1 MKKMY
6 STWSKQSLLGGTM
19 RLMFVV
25 VLLFNA
31 TAALGSDYY
40 AKFSAQV
47 ASGSSGKGKVYVSE
61 TTVAPAEGDWAEVS
75 TRNTTTTSSTQQAYL
90 YAKANDG
97 YYLSKWAK
105 TDGGTSI
112 GNNANGQYVSVDA
125 KASKNN
131 ENKRVDGGT
140 YYAHFEPVSVLGAE
154 AVGGNIQT
162 KGLHGT
168 ATKDVVFNVSN
179 ADDVADFTYSVSGVG
194 FEIVN
199 AAYANNKVT
208 LTVQYTD
215 QNIHGSKVGT
225 ATVRL
230 RSKGAAA
237 NIPPATATIYADSDL
252 QPTFTPPADYNYG
265 DIYKGDAK
273 TSGEALFA
281 LNMNNT
287 ASHPDAEW
295 YVTWQGQGD
304 DADAFTC
311 APFEQGKCV
320 VTFTPKDRLGEYSV
334 ALILNVS
341 YTDSKGTTVTSSNST
356 VTVLKVN
363 VIAPTESKIVF
374 DPDSYDFGSIQTM
387 EVKSQLIARSLQNVE
402 NVTYSFGT
410 DLPANFPFSYELLAG
425 YLRITAA
432 PKAPGSYS
440 ATLTA
445 TGDDTRDGHS
455 GEKVSAQLTL
465 RMEAGLKG
473 AELTGFSNVVGKHYL
488 TWTKVPGAT
497 SYEIYEVNGGV
508 QTIVSTGI
516 EEIENTETHITKTVS
531 ATTNKTYVVKAL
543 SDGTPQYTSLS
554 NELQIT
560 SNILTTNILP
570 YVDLWT
576 GTEGGSDVYPHKIKR
591 QVDLKEIFNDQ
602 NKPLYDKAYV
612 FGLTTTSNGGA
623 LGLTN
628 AVTPCYV
635 FTKSGDAYTMEK
647 IDNVNVAT
655 KPAQFII
662 NTSGQKIYMTGYA
675 PYASCGSTWW
685 ENGVFFFGA
694 ETGDVDLYLDNFQV
708 YARPKAVTGTTP
720 ITKTYKIAGSGDLGV
735 LNEPDAEF
743 NLWELL
749 GGTGGINFFVQ
760 GSGAVLCFQP
770 TNLNGFKPTIHLR
783 GNNMLES
790 ALGAYIHVDVTWPTT
805 LNKIAD
811 QHSSP
816 IQIIHTKDTRSK
828 TTTLSIDDIWI
839 SGERTNGILN
849 LANKS
854 QRAAPTI
861 DLGNDK
867 TTLNINGGQLFLS
880 NAFNTSDQYTVSYAI
895 SYRNKAY
902 AWDGRT
908 IAAMFGIGDDQP
920 GGVVN
925 FNDGSINCAPLV
937 INMNN
942 TKQKEVFERLYHN
955 ATSMKCPQ
963 KTYVNGGTFSC
974 DVLSCAATESKGSSP
989 KNSAGKALCSVT
1001 IPVASTTPIGT
1012 AVLANDWMTYAS
1024 QNGANTTDLAY
1035 YGIQSMQPKDGEV
1048 HLLLPSDLV
1057 CFKDEISIPWVMCI
1071 PEINAKIS
1079 GVDASIGGNKTIE
1092 FSAVQGELNTTVTKT
1107 SRLLYGQLGEI
1118 IQASIATYEPAG
1130 DFTFSLSNNLF
1141 QAITNP
1147 ERYAV
1152 YEKIYMM
1159 VPVVANEWKMFT
1171 PPFDVSNVYV
1181 IDAYPEDKLKEE
1193 FGTTIN
1199 GKKVIESANVMTARY
1214 AQSHRT
1220 LDMIYNWLVN
1230 TELFGA
1236 NADIWS
1242 NDTRYPAVGNK
1253 NSMALYLVEW
1263 MNMYPASETP
1273 KIEQLYHYAFEGS
1286 YPTGKTCWDANFY
1299 LYKAGDTWTF
1309 DAAGNLQPEW
1319 NEVNTISL
1327 PRNFKGDHNVI
1338 MKKGEVYVYSF
1349 PHTVYNDG
1357 RHNPETMW
1365 DYWTG
1370 KYILLEGYPTED
1382 IDSDGNGIA
1391 DCKGQMLSG
1400 SEKDWNNN
1408 TLAST
1413 MLANYT
1419 TANSATLRGN
1429 YTFSV
1434 IEVMKD
1440 NAFFLN
1446 RTLNMDGQAEN
1457 VYIKSTGQETLYPT
1471 DGFMLANVPALAAA
1485 PQRRAVG
1492 INFMTGAVTY
1502 EDDQTATSTPTIV
1515 GDHKMLV
1522 YTMDGGL
1529 GIIPVAPQ
1537 QVTVYNAAGQ
1547 LVTSQYVADEVQV
1560 NLPSGIYFVCGEN
1573 DRVKAMVK

>member
-1 MKKMY
+1 MG
-6 STWSKQSLLGGTM
+6 STWSKPSLLGSTM
-19 RLMFVV
+19 RLIAVV

-31 TAALGSDYY
+31 TAALASHDYY
-40 AKFSAQV
+40 AKFTAKV
-47 ASGSSGKGKVYVSE
+47 ASGSEGKGKVYVSE
-61 TTVAPAEGDWAEVS
+61 ATVTPADEDWVEVS
-75 TRNTTTTSSTQQAYL
+75 TKNTTSSSATQQAFL
-90 YAKANDG
+90 YAKAVDG

-105 TDGGTSI
+105 TDGGTLVSD
-112 GNNANGQYVSVDA
+112 NANGYNVTVNATS
-125 KASKNN
+125 SKDK
-131 ENKRVDGGT
+131 ESKRVDGGT
-140 YYAHFEPVSVLGAE
+140 YFAHFDPVTVNS
-154 AVGGNIQT
+154 AVPVDGNIKT
-162 KGLHGT
+162 KDLHGT
-168 ATKDVVFNVSN
+168 ATMDVVFNVSH
-179 ADDVADFTYSVSGVG
+179 ADDIADFNYSVTGVG
-194 FEIVN
+194 FDIVN
-199 AAYANNKVT
+199 ASYANDKVT

-215 QNIHGSKVGT
+215 QNIHGTNVGE
-225 ATVRL
+225 ATVSL
-230 RSKGAAA
+230 TSKG
-237 NIPPATATIYADSDL
+237 NSSNTIPTTIKADSDL
-252 QPTFTPPADYNYG
+252 TPTFTTPASYNYG
-265 DIYKGDAK
+265 DVYQGDAK

-281 LNMNNT
+281 IDMNTT
-287 ASHPDAEW
+287 ASHPDADW
-295 YVTWQGQGD
+295 FVTWQGQGN
-304 DADAFTC
+304 DAAAFTC
-311 APFEQGKCV
+311 ASFEQGKCV
-320 VTFTPKDRLGEYSV
+320 VTFNPQERLGEYSV
-334 ALILNVS
+334 ALRLNVR
-341 YTDSKGTTVTSSNST
+341 YTDSKGMTRSASSSVIT
-356 VTVLKVN
+356 LKVN
-363 VIAPTESKIVF
+363 VIVPIESKIVF
-374 DPDSYDFGSIQTM
+374 TPESYDFGSIQTM
-387 EVKSQLIARSLQNVE
+387 EVKSQLIARSLQNVK

-410 DLPANFPFSYELLAG
+410 DLPANFPFTYEDMAG
-425 YLRITAA
+425 YLNITAA
-432 PKAPGSYS
+432 PKEPGSYS

-445 TGDDTRDGHS
+445 TGDDTRAGHS
-455 GEKVSAQLTL
+455 GEKVTAQLTL

-473 AELTGFSNVVGKHYL
+473 AELTGFSNVIGKHYL
-488 TWTKVPGAT
+488 TWTKVPGAA
-497 SYEIYEVNGGV
+497 SYEIYEVNGGAM
-508 QTIVSTGI
+508 TLVSTGVQ
-516 EEIENTETHITKTVS
+516 EIENTETHITRTV
-531 ATTNKTYVVKAL
+531 AAITNKTYVVKAL
-543 SDGTPQYTSLS
+543 SAGTPQYTSLS

-560 SNILTTNILP
+560 SNVLTTAVLP

-576 GTEGGSDVYPHKIKR
+576 GTEGGSDVYPNKIKR
-591 QVDLKEIFNDQ
+591 QVDLSVIFNDQ
-602 NKPLYDKAYV
+602 NKPLYDIAYV
-612 FGLTTTSNGGA
+612 FGLTKTSNGGA
-623 LGLTN
+623 LGLAN
-628 AVTPCYV
+628 AITPCYV
-635 FTKSGDAYTMEK
+635 FTKKDNTSYTMEY
-647 IDNVNVAT
+647 IENVNVAT
-655 KPAQFII
+655 KPAQFKI

-708 YARPKAVTGTTP
+708 YARPKAVTGTNP
-720 ITKTYKIAGSGDLGV
+720 ITKTYKITSSGDLGV

-743 NLWELL
+743 NLLELL
-749 GGTGGINFFVQ
+749 RGTGGINFFVQ

-790 ALGAYIHVDVTWPTT
+790 TLGAYIHVDVTWPTT
-805 LNKIAD
+805 LNKLAD

-867 TTLNINGGQLFLS
+867 TTLNVNGGQLLFS

-902 AWDGRT
+902 EWNGNP

-937 INMNN
+937 IDMNN
-942 TKQKEVFERLYHN
+942 TKQKEVFERLFHN

-963 KTYVNGGTFSC
+963 KTYVNGGTFIC
-974 DVLSCAATESKGSSP
+974 DVLSCSATDSKGSSP
-989 KNSAGKALCSVT
+989 KNSDGKALCSVT

-1024 QNGANTTDLAY
+1024 QNGANTTDLVY
-1035 YGIQSMQPKDGEV
+1035 YGIQSMQPDNGEV

-1057 CFKDEISIPWVMCI
+1057 CFKDEISIPWAMCI
-1071 PEINAKIS
+1071 PEVKAKIS

-1130 DFTFSLSNNLF
+1130 DFTFSLSDNLF
-1141 QAITNP
+1141 QEVTNTD
-1147 ERYAV
+1147 RYAV

-1159 VPVVANEWKMFT
+1159 LPVVANEWKMFT

-1181 IDAYPEDKLKEE
+1181 IDAYPEDKLKDKY
-1193 FGTTIN
+1193 GTTIN
-1199 GKKVIESANVMTARY
+1199 GKKVIESANVMKARY

-1230 TELFGA
+1230 VELFDA

-1242 NDTRYPAVGNK
+1242 NDTKYPAVGNK
-1253 NSMALYLVEW
+1253 YSMAIYLTEW
-1263 MNMYPASETP
+1263 MDMYPASEIP
-1273 KIEQLYHYAFEGS
+1273 KIEQLYHYAFEGT

-1299 LYKAGDTWTF
+1299 LYKADDTWTF

-1338 MKKGEVYVYSF
+1338 MNKGEVYVYNF
-1349 PHTVYNDG
+1349 PHSIYNDG
-1357 RHNPETMW
+1357 SHNPETMW

-1382 IDSDGNGIA
+1382 VDSDGNGIA

-1429 YTFSV
+1429 YTFSA
-1434 IEVMKD
+1434 IEVEKD

-1446 RTLNMDGQAEN
+1446 RTLGMDEEAEN

-1492 INFMTGAVTY
+1492 INFMTGAVAY
-1502 EDDQTATSTPTIV
+1502 EDDNTTTSTPSIV

-1522 YTMDGGL
+1522 YMIDGGL
-1529 GIIPVAPQ
+1529 GIIPVTPQ
-1537 QVTVYNAAGQ
+1537 QVVIYNAAGQ
-1547 LVTSQYVADEVQV
+1547 LVTSQYVAENTQFV
-1560 NLPSGIYFVCGEN
+1560 LPTGIYLIKGEKEQ
-1573 DRVKAMVK
+1573 VKAMVK